1 MMVPAVSLLLAA
13 LAGPAGP
20 AVSADTGLVVRV
32 VRFYRVDTRQTQVAA
47 FIQAP
52 AVPGS
57 GLALRV
63 ADSTNATLW
72 EQSWQRQPAEEAGDP
87 VSHLRFT
94 VGPGRYLLEVTV
106 LDSAG
111 AVRQSHR
118 VAVRGYP
125 ANPGASDLLLAPL
138 VRPADPAD
146 TMPRAHEFRRGGL
159 LITARALVE
168 LTPVAPVLHYLLEAY
183 IPEGGDGSLA
193 VQVRSPD
200 GTIAL
205 ATDPAP
211 IAVPRQAGA
220 LTGQLDLA
228 ALDPGDYLLA
238 TILSVGDQE
247 ITRLA
252 PFRIARAAAGVALA
266 TPGPEAEMSDP
277 EFFARIPDQELA
289 DALAPL
295 AALPTGRLLNPRD
308 APREPGALRAWL
320 VAFWRSRDPDPGRPG
335 NPARDRFYRAV
346 VYANDWYVEPGRGDV
361 PGWRTDRGRIL
372 LRHEGPPDQ
381 VLRQAARGLIRSY
394 EAWRYRGGDQYYYL
408 FVDRTGLGVL
418 ELVHSNDPVEA
429 GRRDWRELLTGRGV
443 AEIEGFLGVRLR

>member
-13 LAGPAGP
+13 LAGPP
-20 AVSADTGLVVRV
+20 APADTGLVVRV

-52 AVPGS
+52 AAAGS

-63 ADSTNATLW
+63 ADSADATLW
-72 EQSWQRQPAEEAGDP
+72 EQSWQRRAAEGAGEP
-87 VSHLRFT
+87 VDHLRFT
-94 VGPGRYLLEVTV
+94 VGPGRYVLEVAV

-111 AVRQSHR
+111 AVRQSQR
-118 VAVRGYP
+118 VAVRGFP
-125 ANPGASDLLLAPL
+125 TNPGASDLLLAPQ

-146 TMPRAHEFRRGGL
+146 TMPRAQEFRRGSL
-159 LITARALVE
+159 LITASALVE
-168 LTPVAPVLHYLLEAY
+168 LSPGAPVLHYLLEAY
-183 IPEGGDGSLA
+183 IPEGGEGNLA
-193 VQVRSPD
+193 VQVREPD
-200 GTIAL
+200 GSIAL
-205 ATDPAP
+205 AADPAP
-211 IAVPRQAGA
+211 IQVPRQAGA

-228 ALDPGDYLLA
+228 ALEPGDYLLA
-238 TILSVGDQE
+238 TLLTIGDQE

-252 PFRIARAAAGVALA
+252 PFRITGDPPVSALLAPDSEAG
-266 TPGPEAEMSDP
+266 MSDP

-308 APREPGALRAWL
+308 APRDPGALRAWL

-335 NPARDRFYRAV
+335 NPARDRFYRGV
-346 VYANDWYVEPGRGDV
+346 VYANDWYVEPGRGGV

-372 LRHEGPPDQ
+372 LRNEGPPEQ
-381 VLRQAARGLIRSY
+381 ILRQAARGPIRAY
-394 EAWRYRGGDQYYYL
+394 EAWRYRAGERYYYV

-418 ELVHSNDPVEA
+418 ELVHSNDPRET
-429 GRRDWRELLTGRGV
+429 GRRDWQALLTARGV